1 MPSVTGASA
10 GNTKRG
16 GGRLLDLVEK
26 RAVVGNLS
34 ASPSSITFNNIEVG
48 RTFECTVVL
57 QNLSVSPKTIRVA
70 LASSSGAFTLL
81 GGPELHAPY
90 GLEKKVVLQF
100 QPTQEI
106 EYNDKIIVK
115 SDTDTIEIPVKG

>member
-1 MPSVTGASA
+1 MPSVTGSMAS
-10 GNTKRG
+10 GTKKPALK
-16 GGRLLDLVEK
+16 LLEIIDK

-34 ASPSSITFNNIEVG
+34 VSPSSIQFNNIEVG
-48 RTFECTVVL
+48 KTFETTIVL
-57 QNLSVSPKTIRVA
+57 QNLSVSPKTIRVS

-81 GGPELHAPY
+81 GGPEVHAPY
-90 GLEKKVVLQF
+90 GLEKKVILQF
-100 QPTQEI
+100 QPTQQI